1 MPDGSDAGDTRR
13 PHGEL
18 VADVLAVLWAAPEPL
33 TAAQVKDA
41 LGGRLARTTV
51 TTILT
56 RMHEK
61 GTLRRERAGR
71 GFVYSPVHD
80 AAGLTAERMH
90 RELHR
95 DPHPG
100 LVLERFVSALSPD
113 DEQVLRRL
121 LRSAG
126 ATSEEDAG

>member
-1 MPDGSDAGDTRR
+1 MSDGSDPRR

-18 VADVLAVLWAAPEPL
+18 VADVLAVLWAAPKPL
-33 TAAQVKDA
+33 SAAQVKDA
-41 LGGRLARTTV
+41 LGSRLARTTV

-61 GTLRRERAGR
+61 GTLERERAGR
-71 GFVYSPVHD
+71 GYVYSPVHD
-80 AAGLTAERMH
+80 AAGLTASRMH

-95 DPHPG
+95 DPRRE

-113 DEQVLRRL
+113 DEEVLRRL
-121 LRSAG
+121 LRTAEEAG
-126 ATSEEDAG
+126 E